1 MINQLPFDGLKRLF
15 LAMELE
21 DKSQLMG
28 MVDEKRKD
36 NLKKEL
42 TPDQL
47 NDLFLFAHFEL
58 TQKTSMKSKEF
69 IQEQLDEY
77 TCNNN

>member
-1 MINQLPFDGLKRLF
+1 MLLEHISQEEKENPKESTEFWSLLNYDRRCQMINQLPFDGLKRLF

-36 NLKKEL
+36 NLKK
-42 TPDQL
+42 
-47 NDLFLFAHFEL
+47 
-58 TQKTSMKSKEF
+58 
-69 IQEQLDEY
+69 
-77 TCNNN
+77 